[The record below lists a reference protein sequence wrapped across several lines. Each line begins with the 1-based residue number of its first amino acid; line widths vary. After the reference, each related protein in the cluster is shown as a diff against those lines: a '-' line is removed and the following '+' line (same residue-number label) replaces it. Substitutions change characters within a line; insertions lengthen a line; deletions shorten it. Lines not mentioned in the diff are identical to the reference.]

1 MTSTNINVDTLL
13 AAIAPPPKKPTLPA
27 KFAKFLHFAVFI
39 SMRMPNDEATAE
51 ASTAE
56 ASTAEASTSTDKH
69 PLLDAVKLFGTL
81 DEQLE
86 LFEQITD
93 ESKDV
98 VKEMKRLVKL
108 ANKPVKAP
116 KAPKVKAVKAPKV
129 KEPKEAKVKAP
140 KDPEEAKAPKEP
152 EEAKDPEEAKATN
165 ELNVK
170 QPKVKQPKEPKV
182 KAVKAPKEATNTEEA
197 KAVKAPKNA
206 TKTEEAKEVK
216 AVKAPKDNDA
226 LHATILKP
234 NNDTLLNN
242 DTHSQTIIHPTRP
255 SKPSSHKKS
264 KPSTIHDNQND
275 LISQLVHQANGTRE
289 GEDCLDDDIDSLS
302 PSLSFNSETDTQVFF
317 INNQRYLIDQSNRVL
332 HHDSHA
338 VIGTFDGT
346 KVIPL

>member
-86 LFEQITD
+86 LFEQFTD

-197 KAVKAPKNA
+197 KAVKAPKD
-206 TKTEEAKEVK
+206 T
-216 AVKAPKDNDA
+216 DA

-264 KPSTIHDNQND
+264 KTSTIHDNQND

-289 GEDCLDDDIDSLS
+289 GENCVDDDIDSLS